1 MTKRK
6 SALDGLKVTVTYVC
20 PDKSAGRKPR
30 VKVPPVNVAA
40 LRAKTGLSQFEFA
53 QSIGVAKGTLLNW
66 EQGRREPTG
75 PAQVLLAILAKKPS
89 LVKDLFT
96 NRHVYQPQPDR
107 AWQPGGPHPDDMTPE
122 ERIAEII
129 QIMNLARARLPGE
142 TSSAESGAIDACIS
156 NQHDLNSMGAEPS
169 FP

>member
-6 SALDGLKVTVTYVC
+6 SALGRLKVTVTYVGS
-20 PDKSAGRKPR
+20 DKSAGRKPR
-30 VKVPPVNVAA
+30 VNVPPVNVAA

-89 LVKDLFT
+89 LVKDLFA

-107 AWQPGGPHPDDMTPE
+107 AWSPGGPHPDDMTPE
-122 ERIAEII
+122 ERMAEII
-129 QIMNLARARLPGE
+129 QIVSLALARLKAKR
-142 TSSAESGAIDACIS
+142 DAS
-156 NQHDLNSMGAEPS
+156 
-169 FP
+169 

>member
-6 SALDGLKVTVTYVC
+6 SALDGLKVTVTYVGSG
-20 PDKSAGRKPR
+20 KSAGRKPR

-53 QSIGVAKGTLLNW
+53 ESIGVSKGTLLNW

-89 LVKDLFT
+89 LVKDLFA

-107 AWQPGGPHPDDMTPE
+107 PWSPGGPHPDTMTHE
-122 ERIAEII
+122 ERMAEVY
-129 QIMNLARARLPGE
+129 QILGNGLARLKAKLARTVE
-142 TSSAESGAIDACIS
+142 QADRAS
-156 NQHDLNSMGAEPS
+156 
-169 FP
+169 

>member
-1 MTKRK
+1 MTQRK
-6 SALDGLKVTVTYVC
+6 SALGRLKVTVTYVGS
-20 PDKSAGRKPR
+20 DKSAGRKPR

-75 PAQVLLAILAKKPS
+75 PAQVLLAILSKKPS
-89 LVKDLFT
+89 LVKDLFA

-107 AWQPGGPHPDDMTPE
+107 TWLPGGPHPDDMTPE
-122 ERIAEII
+122 ERMAEICEI
-129 QIMNLARARLPGE
+129 LGLGLVRLHQKQ
-142 TSSAESGAIDACIS
+142 AM
-156 NQHDLNSMGAEPS
+156 L
-169 FP
+169 

>member
-6 SALDGLKVTVTYVC
+6 SALDGLKVTVTYVG
-20 PDKSAGRKPR
+20 SGNRAGRRPR
-30 VKVPPVNVAA
+30 VKVPPVDVAA

-53 QSIGVAKGTLLNW
+53 QSIGVPKGTLLNW

-89 LVKDLFT
+89 LVKDLFA

-129 QIMNLARARLPGE
+129 QILGNGLARLKAKLARTVGQAD
-142 TSSAESGAIDACIS
+142 SAS
-156 NQHDLNSMGAEPS
+156 
-169 FP
+169 

>member
-6 SALDGLKVTVTYVC
+6 SALNGLKVTVTYVGSGE
-20 PDKSAGRKPR
+20 SAGRKPR

-53 QSIGVAKGTLLNW
+53 QSIGVPKGTLLNW

-89 LVKDLFT
+89 LVKDLFA
-96 NRHVYQPQPDR
+96 NKHVYQPQPDR
-107 AWQPGGPHPDDMTPE
+107 AWSPGGPHPDDMTPE
-122 ERIAEII
+122 ERMAEIC
-129 QIMNLARARLPGE
+129 QILGLGLVRLHQKQ
-142 TSSAESGAIDACIS
+142 AM
-156 NQHDLNSMGAEPS
+156 Q
-169 FP
+169 

>member
-6 SALDGLKVTVTYVC
+6 SALDGLKVTVTYVGSGN
-20 PDKSAGRKPR
+20 SAGRQPR

-53 QSIGVAKGTLLNW
+53 QSIGVPKGTLFNW

-89 LVKDLFT
+89 LVKDLFA
-96 NRHVYQPQPDR
+96 NKHLYQPQPDR
-107 AWQPGGPHPDDMTPE
+107 AWLPGGPHPDDMTPE
-122 ERIAEII
+122 ARWAEIL
-129 QIMNLARARLPGE
+129 QILNTARTRLQAKTG
-142 TSSAESGAIDACIS
+142 DADGNEIK
-156 NQHDLNSMGAEPS
+156 A
-169 FP
+169 

>member
-6 SALDGLKVTVTYVC
+6 SALDGLKVTVTYVGSG
-20 PDKSAGRKPR
+20 KSAGRKPR
-30 VKVPPVNVAA
+30 VKVPPVNVVA

-53 QSIGVAKGTLLNW
+53 QSIGLAKGTLLNW

-89 LVKDLFT
+89 LVKDLFA

-107 AWQPGGPHPDDMTPE
+107 AWSPGGPHPDDMTPE
-122 ERIAEII
+122 ERMAEVC
-129 QIMNLARARLPGE
+129 QILSLGLVRLYEKSVG
-142 TSSAESGAIDACIS
+142 T
-156 NQHDLNSMGAEPS
+156 
-169 FP
+169 

>member
-6 SALDGLKVTVTYVC
+6 SALDGLKVTVTYVGSG
-20 PDKSAGRKPR
+20 KSAGRKPR

-40 LRAKTGLSQFEFA
+40 LRTKTGLSQFEFA

-89 LVKDLFT
+89 LVKDLFA
-96 NRHVYQPQPDR
+96 NKHVYQPQPDR
-107 AWQPGGPHPDDMTPE
+107 AWSPGGPHPDDMTPE
-122 ERIAEII
+122 ERMAEVY
-129 QIMNLARARLPGE
+129 QILSLGLVRLYEKSVG
-142 TSSAESGAIDACIS
+142 T
-156 NQHDLNSMGAEPS
+156 
-169 FP
+169 

>member
-6 SALDGLKVTVTYVC
+6 SALGRLKVTVTYVGS
-20 PDKSAGRKPR
+20 DKSAGRKPR

-53 QSIGVAKGTLLNW
+53 ESIGVSKGTLLNW

-89 LVKDLFT
+89 LVKDLFA
-96 NRHVYQPQPDR
+96 NRHVYQPEPDR
-107 AWQPGGPHPDDMTPE
+107 PWSPGGPHPDDMTPE
-122 ERIAEII
+122 ERMAEIC
-129 QIMNLARARLPGE
+129 QILGLGLARLHQK
-142 TSSAESGAIDACIS
+142 SAA
-156 NQHDLNSMGAEPS
+156 
-169 FP
+169 

>member
-6 SALDGLKVTVTYVC
+6 SALDGLKVTVTYVGS
-20 PDKSAGRKPR
+20 DKCAGSKPC

-53 QSIGVAKGTLLNW
+53 QSIGVPKGTLLNC

-89 LVKDLFT
+89 RVKDLFA

-107 AWQPGGPHPDDMTPE
+107 AWSPGGPHPDDMTPE
-122 ERIAEII
+122 ERMAEII
-129 QIMNLARARLPGE
+129 QIVSLALARLKAKR
-142 TSSAESGAIDACIS
+142 DAS
-156 NQHDLNSMGAEPS
+156 
-169 FP
+169 

>member
-1 MTKRK
+1 M
-6 SALDGLKVTVTYVC
+6 TYVG
-20 PDKSAGRKPR
+20 SGNRAGRRPR
-30 VKVPPVNVAA
+30 VKVPPVDVAA

-53 QSIGVAKGTLLNW
+53 QSIGVPKGTLLNW

-89 LVKDLFT
+89 LVKDLFA

-129 QIMNLARARLPGE
+129 QILGNGLARLKAKLARTVGQAD
-142 TSSAESGAIDACIS
+142 SAS
-156 NQHDLNSMGAEPS
+156 
-169 FP
+169 

>member
-6 SALDGLKVTVTYVC
+6 SALDGLKVTVTYVGSG
-20 PDKSAGRKPR
+20 KSAGRRPR

-53 QSIGVAKGTLLNW
+53 QSIGVPKGTLLNW

-89 LVKDLFT
+89 LVQDLFA

-107 AWQPGGPHPDDMTPE
+107 AWSPGGPHPDDMTPE
-122 ERIAEII
+122 ERMAEIC
-129 QIMNLARARLPGE
+129 QILGLGLSRLWQK
-142 TSSAESGAIDACIS
+142 TKGA
-156 NQHDLNSMGAEPS
+156 L
-169 FP
+169 

>member
-6 SALDGLKVTVTYVC
+6 SALDGLKVTVTYVGS
-20 PDKSAGRKPR
+20 DNKSGRKPR

-53 QSIGVAKGTLLNW
+53 QSIGVPKGTLVNW

-89 LVKDLFT
+89 LVKDLFA

-107 AWQPGGPHPDDMTPE
+107 AWLPGGPNPDTMTPE
-122 ERIAEII
+122 ARWAEIL
-129 QIMNLARARLPGE
+129 QILNTARARLQAKAG
-142 TSSAESGAIDACIS
+142 GADDKAIK
-156 NQHDLNSMGAEPS
+156 
-169 FP
+169 F

>member
-1 MTKRK
+1 MTKK
-6 SALDGLKVTVTYVC
+6 QSALDGLKVTVTYVG

-75 PAQVLLAILAKKPS
+75 PAQFLLAILAKKPS

-107 AWQPGGPHPDDMTPE
+107 AWSPGGPHPDDMTRE
-122 ERIAEII
+122 ERMAEIC
-129 QIMNLARARLPGE
+129 QILGLGITRLYMKKMP
-142 TSSAESGAIDACIS
+142 C
-156 NQHDLNSMGAEPS
+156 
-169 FP
+169 

>member
-6 SALDGLKVTVTYVC
+6 SGLDGLKVTVTYVGSGN
-20 PDKSAGRKPR
+20 SASRQPR

-53 QSIGVAKGTLLNW
+53 QSIGVPKGTLLNW
-66 EQGRREPTG
+66 EQGRRQPTG

-89 LVKDLFT
+89 LVKDLFA

-107 AWQPGGPHPDDMTPE
+107 AWSPGGPHPDDMTPE
-122 ERIAEII
+122 ERVAEICEI
-129 QIMNLARARLPGE
+129 LGLGLARLYEKSVATAKE
-142 TSSAESGAIDACIS
+142 T
-156 NQHDLNSMGAEPS
+156 DL
-169 FP
+169 